1 MRIAEFATGTAIWL
15 REVSEI
21 VDPDCKLDG
30 YDISATQFPS
40 RDSLPS
46 NISLMEHDILKP
58 LSDEYSGYY
67 DIISVRALVT
77 ALADDEWETAVRNM
91 ARCLSSLIPLEI

>member
-1 MRIAEFATGTAIWL
+1 
-15 REVSEI
+15 
-21 VDPDCKLDG
+21 
-30 YDISATQFPS
+30 
-40 RDSLPS
+40 
-46 NISLMEHDILKP
+46 MEHDILKP

-91 ARCLSSLIPLEI
+91 ATCLSSLIPFTI